1 MKKWYLPLMVVLLL
15 ITFRLSGQEVPQ
27 AKPDAIE
34 KMFSNVP
41 KKTNMIVLMVADTN
55 ALAILKQV
63 KLLLADWN
71 IFPAVVDNDLGLIN
85 TQDVPRKVG
94 TSKYSIRVVR
104 VDDSCQ
110 IRINGQFKTGMELNL
125 GGVTGVD
132 SWSMITKK
140 GMNGSIYMDNYY
152 FMEDIAR
159 GLAANLSVN
168 GVEFIDNTKSA
179 QSTQNRNSD
188 KFEDPVYN

>member
-1 MKKWYLPLMVVLLL
+1 MKKWYLPLVSIFLL
-15 ITFRLSGQEVPQ
+15 ISPCLFGQDIPQ
-27 AKPDAIE
+27 AKRDAIE

-41 KKTNMIVLMVADTN
+41 KRTNMIVLTVADTN
-55 ALAILKQV
+55 ALLILKQV

-71 IFPAVVDNDLGLIN
+71 IFPALVDTDLGLIN

-104 VDDSCQ
+104 VDSSCQ
-110 IRINGQFKTGMELNL
+110 IRINGQFKTGMEISFGSVRGLDN
-125 GGVTGVD
+125 
-132 SWSMITKK
+132 WAIITKR

-159 GLAANLSVN
+159 GLVANLN
-168 GVEFIDNTKSA
+168 IKGVEFIDNTKAA
-179 QSTQNRNSD
+179 QSSQKQDSD

>member
-1 MKKWYLPLMVVLLL
+1 MAVLLIL
-15 ITFRLSGQEVPQ
+15 TSSLYGQEIPQ
-27 AKPDAIE
+27 TKLDTVE

-41 KKTNMIVLMVADTN
+41 KKTNMIVLSVADTN

-63 KLLLADWN
+63 KLLLADRN
-71 IFPAVVDNDLGLIN
+71 IFPVLVDNDLGLIN

-110 IRINGQFKTGMELNL
+110 IRINGQFRTGSEITIGSYTGMDN
-125 GGVTGVD
+125 
-132 SWSMITKK
+132 WSIVTKK

-152 FMEDIAR
+152 FMEDIAK
-159 GLAANLSVN
+159 GLAANLSIA
-168 GVEFIDNTKSA
+168 GIKFIDYTQSGKSA
-179 QSTQNRNSD
+179 RSKSD
-188 KFEDPVYN
+188 NYHDPVYDN